1 MDPSQVN
8 SFFET
13 KIKDRFGFGLKKEQ
27 CKLISQ
33 ILNGKNSLGI
43 FPTGFGK
50 SVSFYLLPLLFNE
63 IKGDGYICL
72 VISPLKSL
80 MIDQIEKANLY
91 NFQAAGIMSKEEMD
105 TNTIKGFYTLVLYTL
120 ITFIIIFHKEKY
132 NNTLS
137 KNYIYIY
144 SLEII
149 YAHAY

>member
-1 MDPSQVN
+1 VN

-43 FPTGFGK
+43 FPTG
-50 SVSFYLLPLLFNE
+50 SVSFYVLPLLFNE
-63 IKGDGYICL
+63 IKGDGHICL

-91 NFQAAGIMSKEEMD
+91 NIQAAGIMSKEEMNI
-105 TNTIKGFYTLVLYTL
+105 NTITGFYTL
-120 ITFIIIFHKEKY
+120 
-132 NNTLS
+132 
-137 KNYIYIY
+137 
-144 SLEII
+144 
-149 YAHAY
+149 A